1 MRRREAEVDPESL
14 GPEYVSRSE
23 ENRIRVEALL
33 VRESGQSRALLV
45 YGPGGVGKT
54 SLVRSLAQ
62 AGRDDAGFAWLEPVD
77 VDDPE
82 YWLLAT
88 LEHSV
93 ASQLDPDGLYF
104 GPYLRYLSQLP
115 GYIGAGTGREMVVSH
130 LGRIKRV
137 FVKCYTDY
145 IVASKTTV
153 VMTFDTV
160 EAMRGI
166 YLLYTLTQWMKSL
179 PGTLFILSGRPMVA
193 PGDRPDPIRDEL
205 EDTHANMPVSELPL
219 GPFSHEIAL
228 RYLASSEVS
237 VALST
242 SEMDNLALLTQGHPL
257 WLAFAVSHITQW
269 GLPTEAAGDPGDIRS
284 RMMPFGARLGR
295 EGQRLQEDF
304 KRRLVAPYQE
314 VDFWHEAIK
323 RLAVVRQPMS
333 RPVWERL
340 MSDLPLPPEATTPG
354 DAWRMLCTTPWVRTR
369 AQGRYVTLHDAVA
382 EELAQRVVSLHDS
395 DQSWRRGLWKR
406 AAAIYREMAA
416 GPVARLS
423 ADQERVDGQ
432 FRALASEAREST
444 GDFPLSNRG
453 VAAHRNA
460 EVIPDA
466 GHEELI
472 AEVVQLDERGR
483 EIDQLR
489 VNAFHY
495 QLLSDFAAGTRRF
508 VELFSEAKQDYDVF
522 LQDRL
527 ALEMQR
533 FLPGTEYP
541 FPLEDVIASVL
552 VKFAD
557 WLTGAGRECYLE
569 AGMLVGGYLID
580 NEHPKTA
587 IALLDRLPVDVA
599 DRVQLTGLEILKA
612 NAYLRIPQRMWDGM
626 TCLDRALTVAES
638 VAEADSRQA
647 AIADVHKER
656 GFLFRNAGRW
666 REAEQSYQTAR
677 DAILE
682 NYETRESDSD
692 HADMASIQTQWAY
705 LMGLKGDFRNA
716 LRLVD
721 GAIDVRHRLGLHL
734 QEGFS
739 WNVRG
744 EIYRYEGRFRKAWE
758 SYAVAEQIFQG
769 RRDWSWLGLIY
780 QEQAICIVQAADEGI
795 DLIPGKN
802 PVDQAKRLI
811 TRALDICRDQN
822 LRAYPAAL
830 HRAGNIFAADDHID
844 AGLRYLTESVDWAR
858 RLSDG
863 WFQFASLLD
872 YVELSYRV
880 WETTGR
886 SDYRDAITRIGS
898 SIRKDMSDYNFSDL
912 LGRWL
917 VMNGNLALHDYLG
930 TNDRNCLDSAQDS
943 YEEGFRLLAQ
953 GRFRSSGS
961 SALEVRFDQFG
972 SLFARLP
979 ADDRARWLSDLR
991 SSWRADEDVATT
1003 LLACLEQLY

>member
-1 MRRREAEVDPESL
+1 VNPDSL
-14 GPEYVSRSE
+14 RPDYVPRGE
-23 ENRIRVEALL
+23 EERIRAEALL

-54 SLVRSLAQ
+54 SLVRSLALAQ
-62 AGRDDAGFAWLEPVD
+62 GDVPGFAWLDPVD

-93 ASQLDPDGLYF
+93 ASQLDPEGRYF

-137 FVKCYTDY
+137 FVDCYTRY
-145 IVASKTTV
+145 IAGSETTV

-193 PGDRPDPIRDEL
+193 PGDRADPIRDEL
-205 EDTHANMPVSELPL
+205 DDTHANMPVSELTL
-219 GPFSHEIAL
+219 GPFSHDVAL
-228 RYLASSEVS
+228 RYLSQSEVS
-237 VALST
+237 DALST
-242 SEMDNLALLTQGHPL
+242 SEMDNLVMLTQGHPL
-257 WLAFAVSHITQW
+257 WLAFAVSHIRQW
-269 GLPTEAAGDPGDIRS
+269 GLPLEATSDPDDIRR
-284 RMMPFGARLGR
+284 RMPYGAELGR
-295 EGQRLQEDF
+295 DGQRLQEEF
-304 KRRLVAPYQE
+304 KRRLVAPYRE

-333 RPVWERL
+333 KQIWQRL

-354 DAWRMLCTTPWVRTR
+354 DAWRMLRMTPWVRTR

-395 DQSWRRGLWKR
+395 DQSWRKGLWKR
-406 AAAIYREMAA
+406 AAAIYRELAA

-423 ADQERVDGQ
+423 ADQARVDDQ
-432 FRALASEAREST
+432 FRALANDAREST
-444 GDFPLSNRG
+444 GDYPLSNRG
-453 VAAHRNA
+453 AAALRRPEA
-460 EVIPDA
+460 RPDA
-466 GHEELI
+466 GHEQLI
-472 AEVVQLDERGR
+472 EEVVHLDERGR

-495 QLLSDFAAGTRRF
+495 QLLSDFAVGTRQF
-508 VELFSEAKQDYDVF
+508 VELFTEAKQDYDVF

-541 FPLEDVIASVL
+541 FPLEDVVASVL
-552 VKFAD
+552 KEFAT
-557 WLTGAGRECYLE
+557 WLVGPGRECYLE
-569 AGMLVGGYLID
+569 TGMLVGGYLID

-587 IALLDRLPVDVA
+587 IALLNRLPADVA
-599 DRVQLTGLEILKA
+599 DRVQQTNLEVLKA
-612 NAYLRIPQRMWDGM
+612 NAYLRIPQMMWVGM
-626 TCLDRALTVAES
+626 TCLDRALAAAES
-638 VAEADSRQA
+638 VPEADRKQA
-647 AIADVHKER
+647 AIADVHKEK

-666 REAEQSYQTAR
+666 QAAEQSYRTAR
-677 DAILE
+677 DAILV

-705 LMGLKGDFRNA
+705 LMGLRGDFRNA

-721 GAIDVRHRLGLHL
+721 AAIDARHRLGLHL

-744 EIYRYEGRFRKAWE
+744 EIYRYERRFRKAWE
-758 SYAVAEQIFQG
+758 SFAVAEQIFQG

-780 QEQAICIVQAADEGI
+780 QEQAICIVQAMDEGI
-795 DLIPGKN
+795 DLIPGKD
-802 PVDQAKRLI
+802 PAGQAKRLI

-830 HRAGNIFAADDHID
+830 HRAGNILAADDID
-844 AGLRYLTESVDWAR
+844 VGLGYLAESVDWAR

-872 YVELSYRV
+872 YVELSYRA

-886 SDYRDAITRIGS
+886 SHYRDAITNIGS

-917 VMNGNLALHDYLG
+917 IINGNLALHDYLD
-930 TNDRNCLDSAQDS
+930 TDDLNCLDSAQTNYD
-943 YEEGFRLLAQ
+943 EGFRLLAE

-961 SALEVRFDQFG
+961 SALEARFDQF
-972 SLFARLP
+972 STLFTRLP
-979 ADDRARWLSDLR
+979 GDDRARWLKDLR
-991 SSWRADEDVATT
+991 NSWRTVEDGATT

>member
-1 MRRREAEVDPESL
+1 MDPESL
-14 GPEYVSRSE
+14 RPSYVSRGE
-23 ENRIRVEALL
+23 EERIRAEALL
-33 VRESGQSRALLV
+33 VRETGQSRALLV

-54 SLVRSLAQ
+54 SLVRSLA
-62 AGRDDAGFAWLEPVD
+62 DARQQEPGFAWLEPVD

-88 LEHSV
+88 LENSV
-93 ASQLDPDGLYF
+93 ASQLDPDGEYF

-137 FVKCYTDY
+137 FVDCYTRY
-145 IVASKTTV
+145 IEASETTV

-205 EDTHANMPVSELPL
+205 EDTHANMPVREITL
-219 GPFSHEIAL
+219 GPFSHHIAL
-228 RYLASSEVS
+228 SYLRRSEVS
-237 VALST
+237 DALSD
-242 SEMDNLALLTQGHPL
+242 SEMENLASLTQGHPL
-257 WLAFAVSHITQW
+257 WLAFAVSHIRQW
-269 GLPTEAAGDPGDIRS
+269 GLPQEATGDPDDIQR
-284 RMMPFGARLGR
+284 RMPYGAELGR

-333 RPVWERL
+333 RPIWERL
-340 MSDLPLPPEATTPG
+340 MSDLPLPPEANTPG

-395 DQSWRRGLWKR
+395 DQSWRRGLWER
-406 AAAIYREMAA
+406 AATIYQEMAA
-416 GPVARLS
+416 GPVATFS
-423 ADQERVDGQ
+423 ADQARVDDQ
-432 FRALASEAREST
+432 FRILASEVREAREST
-444 GDFPLSNRG
+444 GDFQLSGRG
-453 VAAHRNA
+453 TAALRNA
-460 EVIPDA
+460 GVIPDA
-466 GHEELI
+466 GHEQLI
-472 AEVVQLDERGR
+472 AEVVHLDERGR

-508 VELFSEAKQDYDVF
+508 VELFTEAKQDYDVF

-541 FPLEDVIASVL
+541 FPLEDVVASVL
-552 VKFAD
+552 AEFAT
-557 WLTGAGRECYLE
+557 WLAGPGRECYLE
-569 AGMLVGGYLID
+569 TGMLVGGYLID

-587 IALLDRLPVDVA
+587 IALLNRLPVDVA
-599 DRVQLTGLEILKA
+599 NRVQQTNLEILKA
-612 NAYLRIPQRMWDGM
+612 NAYLRIPQMMWVGM
-626 TCLDRALTVAES
+626 TCLDRALAAAES
-638 VAEADSRQA
+638 VPEADRRQA
-647 AIADVHKER
+647 AIADVHKEK

-666 REAEQSYQTAR
+666 REAEQSYQIAR
-677 DAILE
+677 DAILV
-682 NYETRESDSD
+682 NYDSRESDSD

-721 GAIDVRHRLGLHL
+721 AAIDARHRLGLHL

-744 EIYRYEGRFRKAWE
+744 EIYRYERRFQKAWE
-758 SYAVAEQIFQG
+758 SFAVAEQIFQG

-780 QEQAICIVQAADEGI
+780 QEQAICIVQAMGEGI
-795 DLIPGKN
+795 DLIPRKD
-802 PVDQAKRLI
+802 PADQAKRLI

-830 HRAGNIFAADDHID
+830 HRAGNIFAADDID
-844 AGLRYLTESVDWAR
+844 VSLGYLAESVDWAR

-872 YVELSYRV
+872 YIELSYRA

-886 SDYRDAITRIGS
+886 SDYRDAITSVGS

-917 VMNGNLALHDYLG
+917 IINGNLALHDYLG
-930 TNDRNCLDSAQDS
+930 TDDRNCLDSAEINYD
-943 YEEGFRLLAQ
+943 EGFRLLAE
-953 GRFRSSGS
+953 GRFRASGS
-961 SALEVRFDQFG
+961 SAIEARFNQF
-972 SLFARLP
+972 SALFARLS
-979 ADDRARWLSDLR
+979 ADDRARWRKDLR
-991 SSWRADEDVATT
+991 NSWRAVDDGATT

>member
-1 MRRREAEVDPESL
+1 MNPDSL
-14 GPEYVSRSE
+14 RPDYVPRGE
-23 ENRIRVEALL
+23 EERIRAEALL
-33 VRESGQSRALLV
+33 VRETGQSRALLV

-54 SLVRSLAQ
+54 SLVRSLALAQ
-62 AGRDDAGFAWLEPVD
+62 GDVPGFAWLDPVD

-93 ASQLDPDGLYF
+93 ASQLDPEGRYF

-115 GYIGAGTGREMVVSH
+115 GYVGGGTGREMVVSH

-137 FVKCYTDY
+137 FVDCYTRY
-145 IVASKTTV
+145 IAGSETTV

-193 PGDRPDPIRDEL
+193 PGDRADPIRDEL
-205 EDTHANMPVSELPL
+205 DDTHANMPVSELTL
-219 GPFSHEIAL
+219 GPFSHDVAL
-228 RYLASSEVS
+228 RYLSQSEVS
-237 VALST
+237 EALST
-242 SEMDNLALLTQGHPL
+242 SEMDNLVMLTQGHPL
-257 WLAFAVSHITQW
+257 WLAFAVSHIRQW
-269 GLPTEAAGDPGDIRS
+269 GLPLEATSDPDDIRR
-284 RMMPFGARLGR
+284 RMPYGAELGR
-295 EGQRLQEDF
+295 DGQRLQEEF
-304 KRRLVAPYQE
+304 KRRLVAPYRE

-333 RPVWERL
+333 KQIWQRL

-354 DAWRMLCTTPWVRTR
+354 DAWRMLRMTPWVRTR

-395 DQSWRRGLWKR
+395 DQSWRKGLWKR
-406 AAAIYREMAA
+406 AAAIYRELAA
-416 GPVARLS
+416 GPVAKLS
-423 ADQERVDGQ
+423 ADQARVDDQ
-432 FRALASEAREST
+432 FRALAGEAREST
-444 GDFPLSNRG
+444 GDYPLSNRG
-453 VAAHRNA
+453 AAALRSPEA
-460 EVIPDA
+460 IPDN
-466 GHEELI
+466 GHGQLI
-472 AEVVQLDERGR
+472 EEVVHLDERGR

-495 QLLSDFAAGTRRF
+495 QLLSDFAVGTRQF
-508 VELFSEAKQDYDVF
+508 AQLFTEAKQDYDVF

-541 FPLEDVIASVL
+541 FPLEDVVASVL
-552 VKFAD
+552 AEFAT
-557 WLTGAGRECYLE
+557 WLTGPGRECYLE
-569 AGMLVGGYLID
+569 TGILVGGYLID

-587 IALLDRLPVDVA
+587 IALLERLPVDVA
-599 DRVQLTGLEILKA
+599 DRVQQTSLEILKA
-612 NAYLRIPQRMWDGM
+612 NAYLRIPQKMWVGM
-626 TCLDRALTVAES
+626 TCLDRALTAAES
-638 VAEADSRQA
+638 VAEADRRQA
-647 AIADVHKER
+647 AIADVHKEK

-666 REAEQSYQTAR
+666 REAEQSYQIAR
-677 DAILE
+677 DAILV
-682 NYETRESDSD
+682 NYDSRESESD

-721 GAIDVRHRLGLHL
+721 AAIDARHRLGLHL

-744 EIYRYEGRFRKAWE
+744 EIYRYERRFRKAWE
-758 SYAVAEQIFQG
+758 SFAVAEQIFQG

-780 QEQAICIVQAADEGI
+780 QEQAICIVQAMDEGI
-795 DLIPGKN
+795 DLIPGKD
-802 PVDQAKRLI
+802 PADQAKRLI

-830 HRAGNIFAADDHID
+830 HRAGNIFAADDVD
-844 AGLRYLTESVDWAR
+844 AGLGYLEESVNWAR

-872 YVELSYRV
+872 YVELSYRG

-886 SDYRDAITRIGS
+886 SGYRDAINGIGS
-898 SIRKDMSDYNFSDL
+898 TIRKDMADYNFSDL

-917 VMNGNLALHDYLG
+917 IIRGNLKLHDYLD
-930 TNDRNCLDSAQDS
+930 TDDRNCLDSAQID
-943 YEEGFRLLAQ
+943 YDEGFRLLAE

-961 SALEVRFDQFG
+961 SALEARFDQF
-972 SLFARLP
+972 STLFARLS
-979 ADDRARWLSDLR
+979 ADDRARWLRDLR
-991 SSWRADEDVATT
+991 TSWRAVDDGATT

>member
-1 MRRREAEVDPESL
+1 MNPDSL
-14 GPEYVSRSE
+14 RPDYVSRGE
-23 ENRIRVEALL
+23 EERIRAEALL
-33 VRESGQSRALLV
+33 VRETGQSRALLV

-54 SLVRSLAQ
+54 SLVRSLALAQ
-62 AGRDDAGFAWLEPVD
+62 GDVPGFAWLDPVD

-93 ASQLDPDGLYF
+93 ASQLDPEGRYF

-137 FVKCYTDY
+137 FVDCYTRY
-145 IVASKTTV
+145 IAGSETTV

-193 PGDRPDPIRDEL
+193 PGDRADPIRDEL
-205 EDTHANMPVSELPL
+205 DDTHANMPVSELTL
-219 GPFSHEIAL
+219 GPFSHDVAL
-228 RYLASSEVS
+228 RYLSQSEVS
-237 VALST
+237 DALST
-242 SEMDNLALLTQGHPL
+242 SEMDNLVMLTQGHPL
-257 WLAFAVSHITQW
+257 WLAFAVSHIRQW
-269 GLPTEAAGDPGDIRS
+269 GLPLEATSDPDDIRR
-284 RMMPFGARLGR
+284 RMPYGAAELGR
-295 EGQRLQEDF
+295 DGQRLQEEF
-304 KRRLVAPYQE
+304 KRRLVAPYRE

-333 RPVWERL
+333 KQIWQRL

-354 DAWRMLCTTPWVRTR
+354 HAWRMLRMTPWVRTR

-395 DQSWRRGLWKR
+395 DQSWRKGLWKR
-406 AAAIYREMAA
+406 AAAIYRELAA
-416 GPVARLS
+416 GPVAKLS
-423 ADQERVDGQ
+423 ADQARVDGK
-432 FRALASEAREST
+432 FRALANDAREST
-444 GDFPLSNRG
+444 GDYPLSNRE
-453 VAAHRNA
+453 AAALRSPEA
-460 EVIPDA
+460 IPDT
-466 GHEELI
+466 GHEQLI
-472 AEVVQLDERGR
+472 EEVVHLDERGR

-495 QLLSDFAAGTRRF
+495 QLLSDFAVGTRQF
-508 VELFSEAKQDYDVF
+508 VELFTEAKQDYDVF

-541 FPLEDVIASVL
+541 FPLADVVASVL
-552 VKFAD
+552 KEFAT
-557 WLTGAGRECYLE
+557 WLAGPGRECYLE
-569 AGMLVGGYLID
+569 TGMLVGGYLID

-587 IALLDRLPVDVA
+587 IALLNRLPADVA
-599 DRVQLTGLEILKA
+599 DRVQQTNLEVLKA
-612 NAYLRIPQRMWDGM
+612 NAYLRIPQKMWVGM
-626 TCLDRALTVAES
+626 TCLDRALAAAES
-638 VAEADSRQA
+638 VPEADRKQA
-647 AIADVHKER
+647 AIADVHKEK

-666 REAEQSYQTAR
+666 QEAEQSYRTAR
-677 DAILE
+677 DAILV
-682 NYETRESDSD
+682 NYEMRESDSD

-705 LMGLKGDFRNA
+705 LMGLRGDFRNA

-721 GAIDVRHRLGLHL
+721 AAIDARHRLGLHL
-734 QEGFS
+734 QEGYS

-744 EIYRYEGRFRKAWE
+744 EIYRYERRFRKAWE
-758 SYAVAEQIFQG
+758 SFAVAEQIFQG

-780 QEQAICIVQAADEGI
+780 QEQAICIVQAMDEGI
-795 DLIPGKN
+795 DLIPGKD
-802 PVDQAKRLI
+802 PAGQAKRLI

-830 HRAGNIFAADDHID
+830 HRAGNIFAADDID
-844 AGLRYLTESVDWAR
+844 VGLGYLSESVDWAR

-872 YVELSYRV
+872 YVELSYRA

-886 SDYRDAITRIGS
+886 SHYRDAITNIGS

-917 VMNGNLALHDYLG
+917 IINGNLALRDYLD
-930 TNDRNCLDSAQDS
+930 TDVRNCLDSAQTNYD
-943 YEEGFRLLAQ
+943 EGFCLLAK

-961 SALEVRFDQFG
+961 SALEARFDQF
-972 SLFARLP
+972 STLFARLP
-979 ADDRARWLSDLR
+979 SDDRARWLKDLR
-991 SSWRADEDVATT
+991 NSWRAVDDGATT